1 MFSFPRVIIKLVC
14 PSRKPL
20 KTTVDKM
27 IHGCKP
33 ARPLKQCFFFCSKC
47 KSQADGTKQDGLGE
61 VGASHLLHDAT
72 RSRWKKTTLH
82 RHCYLELATSKI
94 LKFKRWFAVDCG
106 LWTLDCGYVRGSSV
120 QLNCPAL
127 RNSWSHVPLITVAS
141 AGPLRNPGAARLQSI
156 ISARGPSTAASQV
169 QFEWLPLSVRTTLQ
183 LQYQRAALV
192 RNCCHLRQQ
201 DVFSQHNKQS
211 DPTPTLEK

>member
-1 MFSFPRVIIKLVC
+1 MFFLLLQMQKSGRWHQTRWFGWGWC
-14 PSRKPL
+14 KPFAARCNAQPL
-20 KTTVDKM
+20 EKNNSPPPLPLGISHKQNSEIQKM
-27 IHGCKP
+27 IC
-33 ARPLKQCFFFCSKC
+33 
-47 KSQADGTKQDGLGE
+47 
-61 VGASHLLHDAT
+61 
-72 RSRWKKTTLH
+72 
-82 RHCYLELATSKI
+82 
-94 LKFKRWFAVDCG
+94 CG

-183 LQYQRAALV
+183 LQYQRAAPV

-201 DVFSQHNKQS
+201 DVFFPAQQTVRPYTNSWKINHRR
-211 DPTPTLEK
+211 LEKPRTC

>member
-1 MFSFPRVIIKLVC
+1 MQKSGRWHQTRWFGWGWC
-14 PSRKPL
+14 KPFAARCNAQPL
-20 KTTVDKM
+20 EKNNSSPPLLLGISHKQNSEIQKM
-27 IHGCKP
+27 IC
-33 ARPLKQCFFFCSKC
+33 
-47 KSQADGTKQDGLGE
+47 
-61 VGASHLLHDAT
+61 
-72 RSRWKKTTLH
+72 
-82 RHCYLELATSKI
+82 
-94 LKFKRWFAVDCG
+94 CG

-120 QLNCPAL
+120 QMNCPAL

-141 AGPLRNPGAARLQSI
+141 AGTLRNPGAARLQSI

-211 DPTPTLEK
+211 DPNPTLEK

>member
-1 MFSFPRVIIKLVC
+1 MQIQKPYAMACMCLKGRASNRATHRQIKTKKSSPASARKACSIFVAHCYRKKEKEILFSFPRVIIKLVC

-47 KSQADGTKQDGLGE
+47 KSQADGTKQNGLGE

-82 RHCYLELATSKI
+82 RHCHLELATSKI
-94 LKFKRWFAVDCG
+94 LKFKR
-106 LWTLDCGYVRGSSV
+106 
-120 QLNCPAL
+120 
-127 RNSWSHVPLITVAS
+127 
-141 AGPLRNPGAARLQSI
+141 
-156 ISARGPSTAASQV
+156 
-169 QFEWLPLSVRTTLQ
+169 
-183 LQYQRAALV
+183 
-192 RNCCHLRQQ
+192 
-201 DVFSQHNKQS
+201 
-211 DPTPTLEK
+211 